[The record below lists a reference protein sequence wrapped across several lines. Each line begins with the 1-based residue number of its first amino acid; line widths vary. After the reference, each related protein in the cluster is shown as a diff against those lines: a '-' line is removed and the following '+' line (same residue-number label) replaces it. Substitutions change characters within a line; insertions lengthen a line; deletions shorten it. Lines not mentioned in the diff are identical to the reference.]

1 MQFSEQ
7 NLRIAENNSMDE
19 ESGNV
24 IRAVR
29 DGEEEQ
35 WGARK
40 SEQATK
46 SKWNKPNS

>member
-1 MQFSEQ
+1 MQFSKQ

-24 IRAVR
+24 IRAMR

-35 WGARK
+35 WRA
-40 SEQATK
+40 Q
-46 SKWNKPNS
+46 KWASDKE